1 MKKEFRSI
9 LSKTIIIA
17 FAVLGFII
25 VRPITAYAASLGVPS
40 ATIEGP
46 DYLAPGNSATY
57 IFTLTFS
64 ENVEERY
71 DDINQNINCKR
82 LYCEIVGDDY
92 SLIGNKYTVTLTI
105 RIADETAPGTDLVLS
120 WNGNV
125 IARKSI
131 TFKAPLTITA
141 KNKSYPYNGEMQG
154 PGDTTYNDPA
164 DIAEWVSVE
173 GLQSGDTLTCITV
186 DGQGKDAGE
195 YDLVPRGALI
205 NGQNPDNKY
214 DVTYVNGILTIT
226 DPSPSPTPTPTPRAR
241 PRDNGDYDHHEDA
254 PAPVPKPVNP
264 NAVIG
269 MSFIGTPTGSVKI
282 GPQVQ
287 GIAAQLAFSMNTPAG
302 WKEAF
307 TFNMTVN
314 DKADYSLKKGTLSFG
329 IPTQYQ
335 KAGRKYAILGLD
347 KNRKVKVFNDIDL
360 KPDTITV
367 NLDIE
372 GYAFDLIYSD

>member
-9 LSKTIIIA
+9 LSKAIIIA

-25 VRPITAYAASLGVPS
+25 VRPITAYADSLGVPS
-40 ATIEGP
+40 ATIIEGP
-46 DYLAPGNSATY
+46 DYLTLGNSATY

-71 DDINQNINCKR
+71 NDINQNIG
-82 LYCEIVGDDY
+82 GDFPHCRVDREDY
-92 SLIGNKYTVTLTI
+92 SLNGNKYTVTLTI
-105 RIADETAPGTDLVLS
+105 RIDGNETASGTDLVLS
-120 WNGNV
+120 WNHNE
-125 IARKSI
+125 IARKSV

-154 PGDTTYNDPA
+154 PGDTTYDDPA

-186 DGQGKDAGE
+186 DGQGREAGE

-205 NGQNPDNKY
+205 NGENPDNRY

-226 DPSPSPTPTPTPRAR
+226 DPSPRAR

-287 GIAAQLAFSMNTPAG
+287 GVAAQLAFRMNTPAG

-314 DKADYSLKKGTLSFG
+314 DKADYSLKKGTLSFR
-329 IPTQYQ
+329 IPSQYL
-335 KAGRKYAILGLD
+335 KAGRKFAILGID
-347 KNRKVKVFNDIDL
+347 KNGNVKLFSDIDINA
-360 KPDTITV
+360 DTITV
-367 NLDIE
+367 NLFIE